1 MLYGNIYIVVVVF
14 ITLKEIMK
22 VPVIL
27 QLKIRGGGNKYEGK
41 KYLAKLRLN
50 LFNLF
55 QFHEGIPR
63 FPKKLSSFPC
73 LLLPAKSQALLF
85 SVLSRFKQVLL
96 LCKPTFMRVII
107 QLYVIYV
114 PMIAFSQKRSI
125 YGLFHVF
132 SLQDFRKNLKS
143 LYIEYVFLNIVIHP

>member
-55 QFHEGIPR
+55 
-63 FPKKLSSFPC
+63 
-73 LLLPAKSQALLF
+73 
-85 SVLSRFKQVLL
+85 
-96 LCKPTFMRVII
+96 
-107 QLYVIYV
+107 
-114 PMIAFSQKRSI
+114 
-125 YGLFHVF
+125 
-132 SLQDFRKNLKS
+132 
-143 LYIEYVFLNIVIHP
+143 